1 MKKIHSIFYWGV
13 PLLLLLAAC
22 GEDAAPTIRSGDTA
36 EVRVASNLG
45 ADTAGTAEALSVQ
58 GVPVDPETGESGVA
72 KAVLEVYDTPTG
84 EQLFFRG
91 GQIVSEAEGEAVTF
105 TPEEGGVAL
114 ALPPGNYSFFLSA
127 FDDREPANELA
138 FGLSENVEVGDAP
151 VQVSIFLGSF
161 LGDVTLRVP
170 ESVQPNA
177 IFDAFLE
184 VSPPG
189 RPDLRV
195 PEGDYA
201 VVYEASEPS
210 QILSESQL
218 GARVAAGCDDVR
230 IVARTRRVGPRAKA
244 RFETNATVPVSG
256 EACGDGSGVG
266 ADLIPPF
273 VAITSPS
280 EGANVDADFTLV
292 GDVNDQ
298 QSGVDRVEVY
308 EGTVLLGEADIDT
321 DEMRWSFDVSLE
333 KGAYTL
339 TAVAFDN
346 AGNTSREEVRVTVEE
361 GDGSTGGETCTDPV
375 EIPDENLKERLN
387 QALERPDD
395 AELTCEN
402 LAELTEL
409 ELQNLDGLEAD
420 NVVTR
425 LEGLQ
430 YAINLERLELFTRT
444 FRSYDPYEDLEVI
457 SSLKELTYF
466 ETDQSVQDLSFL
478 AGAVSLETLV
488 LTSRFTQGSPNE
500 YTDLAPLANL
510 TNLRVLDLGSVP
522 KGALVDI
529 TPLAD
534 LTALENLDLSNNSV
548 SDLTPLVAN
557 EGLGQGDTVNVAGNP
572 LEACPGSEDRRNIDA
587 LLRRGVEVVFSEPT
601 DCQPDGGEQA
611 CTDPLEIPDEN
622 LRNIIR
628 GALDLSD
635 DAELTCEALAELT
648 ELFIGY
654 TDGPDAE
661 SFNVSNLEGLQYAV
675 NLERLELRLN
685 TFRGSSPIDDLS
697 PLAGLENLTYLKVDK
712 ESLEDISFVAELT
725 ALEELDL
732 TPLQSGR
739 IEDISPL
746 ANLVNLERLYLSRNS
761 FIRDI
766 SPLANLTELDIL
778 FLDGNAVRDIT
789 PLEDLTDLDVL
800 VLDVNEIADLSPL
813 LENEGLGE
821 GDDEIS
827 LSSNCFD
834 PADPNVLAVVRQLE
848 ARNPNQMNVTYDE
861 FSSPSESDCSYLE

>member
-1 MKKIHSIFYWGV
+1 MKKVHSIFYWSV

-22 GEDAAPTIRSGDTA
+22 SEDAAPITNSSDVA
-36 EVRVASNLG
+36 NVRVASNLG

-58 GVPVDPETGESGVA
+58 GVPVNLETGESGVA
-72 KAVLEVYDTPTG
+72 EVVLEVYDTPTG
-84 EQLFFRG
+84 EQLFFKD

-105 TPEEGGVAL
+105 TPEEGSVAL
-114 ALPPGNYSFFLSA
+114 ALPPGTYSFLLSA

-138 FGLSENVEVGDAP
+138 FGLSEVEVGDAD
-151 VQVSIFLGSF
+151 VQVSITLSSF
-161 LGDVTLRVP
+161 LGEVSFRVP
-170 ESVQPNA
+170 ESAQPNA
-177 IFDAFLE
+177 VFDAFLE
-184 VSPPG
+184 VSAPG

-195 PEGDYA
+195 PEGDYLVGYA
-201 VVYEASEPS
+201 VSPS
-210 QILSESQL
+210 SQVLSESKL
-218 GARVAAGCDDVR
+218 GARVAAACEDVE
-230 IVARTRRVGPRAKA
+230 ITARYRSNGPRSAGGL
-244 RFETNATVPVSG
+244 RETSTTVPVRG

-273 VAITSPS
+273 VAITSPG
-280 EGANVDADFTLV
+280 EGANVDAEFTLV

-298 QSGVDRVEVY
+298 QSGVGSVEVY
-308 EGTVLLGEADIDT
+308 EGTVLLGEADIDA
-321 DEMRWSFDVSLE
+321 DEMRWSFDVSLA

-375 EIPDENLKERLN
+375 EIPDENLRERLN
-387 QALERPDD
+387 QALGRSDD

-409 ELQNLDGLEAD
+409 RLQNLDGLEAD

-478 AGAVSLETLV
+478 AGAVNLETLI

-500 YTDLAPLANL
+500 YTDLTPLANL

-522 KGALVDI
+522 EGALVDI
-529 TPLAD
+529 APLAD
-534 LTALENLDLSNNSV
+534 LTALEDLDLSHNSV

-557 EGLGQGDTVNVAGNP
+557 EGLGQGDAVNVTGNP
-572 LEACPGSEDRRNIDA
+572 LETCPGSEDRRNIDA

-601 DCQPDGGEQA
+601 DCQPDGGEQV
-611 CTDPLEIPDEN
+611 CTDPVEIPDEN

-635 DAELTCEALAELT
+635 DAELTCEGLAELT

-675 NLERLELRLN
+675 NLERLELQLN
-685 TFRGSSPIDDLS
+685 TFRGSSSIDDLS

-712 ESLEDISFVAELT
+712 ENLEDISFVANLT
-725 ALEELDL
+725 RLEELDL

-778 FLDGNAVRDIT
+778 FLDGNAVRDVT
-789 PLEDLTDLDVL
+789 PLEDLTDLDTL
-800 VLDVNEIADLSPL
+800 QLDVNEIADLSPL

-821 GDDEIS
+821 GDDKIS

-834 PADPNVLAVVRQLE
+834 PADPDVLEVVRQLE